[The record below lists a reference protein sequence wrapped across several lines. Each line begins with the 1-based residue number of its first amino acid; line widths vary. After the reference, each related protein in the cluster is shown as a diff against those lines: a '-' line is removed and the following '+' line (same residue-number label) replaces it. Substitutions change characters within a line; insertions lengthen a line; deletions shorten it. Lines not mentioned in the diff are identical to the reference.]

1 MTQDLIN
8 LTLSEAQLAAV
19 DNALSELETQLS
31 GLIAMSV
38 QQRRKLM
45 RMGDKSESFYRQT
58 LSVLGQNPQVVP
70 PSLPLFAAQAGLA
83 A

>member
-1 MTQDLIN
+1 
-8 LTLSEAQLAAV
+8 LASV
-19 DNALSELETQLS
+19 ENAPFELETQLS

-45 RMGDKSESFYRQT
+45 RMGDKSGSFCRQT
-58 LSVLGQNPQVVP
+58 LSVLAQNPQVAP

>member
-1 MTQDLIN
+1 VSQDLID

-19 DNALSELETQLS
+19 DNALFELETQLS

-45 RMGDKSESFYRQT
+45 RMGDTSESFCRQT
-58 LSVLGQNPQVVP
+58 LSVLARNPPMVP
-70 PSLPLFAAQAGLA
+70 LRVPLAAAQI
-83 A
+83 